1 MDRSLHKWLSVS
13 LFNLLIVSVLGCL
26 LRYKIAYSLPIVN
39 QKFLLHAHSHFA
51 FSGWVTQ
58 VLMALMVKYLV
69 DKTNSNQFVK
79 YRWILWANLISAYG
93 MLFTFPFVGYAFSS
107 IFFSTASVF
116 TGYIFAVKF
125 WRDLNK
131 VHSKPVANLFFK
143 SALLFNVLSS
153 FGAFSLAFLMA
164 TRNTNQ
170 DWQLA
175 SLYFFL
181 HFQYNGWF
189 LFACM
194 GLLASRIEGS
204 LLTVKQLKTA
214 FCLFAGACIPAYFL
228 SALWIPM
235 PEWVY
240 VMVIIAVLAQLWGWM
255 IILQPVLK
263 NLQVLKSKVNFT
275 VYSLFFLCGI
285 AFTLKLLLQAAS
297 AIPSLSFLTYGFRP
311 IVIGYLHLVLLGVIS
326 LFIIGYC
333 FYIDKLTLSKLN
345 ITGVKFF
352 VAGIILNEVFL
363 LVQGIAD
370 LDYDVVPY
378 INEALLFAA
387 IVLFLGLL
395 LMNISERGRS
405 NSIVASEVNTLMI
418 KKNL

>member
-13 LFNLLIVSVLGCL
+13 LFNLLLVSVLGSL

-58 VLMALMVKYLV
+58 ALMALMIKYLA
-69 DKTNSNQFVK
+69 DKTNSDQFVK
-79 YRWILWANLISAYG
+79 YRWILWANLISSYG
-93 MLFTFPFVGYAFSS
+93 MLFTFPFMGYALPS
-107 IFFSTASVF
+107 IFFSSVSLF
-116 TGYIFAVKF
+116 TGYAFAVKY

-131 VHSKPVANLFFK
+131 MNSKPLANLFFK
-143 SALLFNVLSS
+143 AGLFFNVLSS
-153 FGAFSLAFLMA
+153 VGVFTLAFLMA
-164 TRNTNQ
+164 TKNMNQ
-170 DWQLA
+170 DYQLA

-194 GLLASRIEGS
+194 GLLAYWAEG
-204 LLTVKQLKTA
+204 LLLSVKQLKTV
-214 FCLFAGACIPAYFL
+214 FYLFAGACIPAYLL

-235 PEWVY
+235 PEWIY
-240 VMVIIAVLAQLWGWM
+240 VIVILAVLSQLLGWM
-255 IILQPVLK
+255 IIVRSLLK
-263 NLQVLKSKVNFT
+263 NGPLLKTKTSST
-275 VYSLFFLCGI
+275 VYTLFFLCAI

-326 LFIIGYC
+326 LFIITYC
-333 FYIDKLTLSKLN
+333 MSTRKLVFNKIN
-345 ITGVKFF
+345 ITGVKIF

-363 LVQGIAD
+363 LAQGIAD
-370 LDYDVVPY
+370 LVYDVVPY

-387 IVLFLGLL
+387 TVLFAGLL
-395 LMNISERGRS
+395 LMNLSGNRK
-405 NSIVASEVNTLMI
+405 VTLATG
-418 KKNL
+418 NEL